1 MQKPQ
6 HPVQKMKK
14 EETQNEEN
22 EKKAK
27 IGGDKMQIGDDKKNR
42 TTDRNPLANTV

>member
-1 MQKPQ
+1 MN
-6 HPVQKMKK
+6 K

-27 IGGDKMQIGDDKKNR
+27 IGGDKMQIGDDRKKQDGR
-42 TTDRNPLANTV
+42 QKSLGK

>member
-1 MQKPQ
+1 
-6 HPVQKMKK
+6 MKK

-27 IGGDKMQIGDDKKNR
+27 IGGDKMQIGDDQKKQ
-42 TTDRNPLANTV
+42 DDGQKSLGK